1 VGRKWRAKKS
11 TGARGGSKIVFPEGG
26 KSTVAGGEELLV
38 EMILG
43 NSYNGGHRN
52 KD

>member
-1 VGRKWRAKKS
+1 MEGRES
-11 TGARGGSKIVFPEGG
+11 TGTRGGSKIVFPEGG
-26 KSTVAGGEELLV
+26 KSTIAGEEELLV